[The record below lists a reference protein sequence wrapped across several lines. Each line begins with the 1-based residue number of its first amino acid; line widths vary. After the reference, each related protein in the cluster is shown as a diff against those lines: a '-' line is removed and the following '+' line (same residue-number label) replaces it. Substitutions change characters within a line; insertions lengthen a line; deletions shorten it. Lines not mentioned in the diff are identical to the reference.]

1 MSLYKV
7 YLMQSMVIIHLF
19 VYSEEQATFK
29 FIKKVNFPLLKLA
42 TATVTLL
49 DVILIDNDF
58 FLSHLDIS

>member
-1 MSLYKV
+1 MYKV

-19 VYSEEQATFK
+19 VYSEEQSTFK
-29 FIKKVNFPLLKLA
+29 FIKKVSFPLLKLA

>member
-19 VYSEEQATFK
+19 VYSEEQSTFK
-29 FIKKVNFPLLKLA
+29 FIKKVSFPLLKLA